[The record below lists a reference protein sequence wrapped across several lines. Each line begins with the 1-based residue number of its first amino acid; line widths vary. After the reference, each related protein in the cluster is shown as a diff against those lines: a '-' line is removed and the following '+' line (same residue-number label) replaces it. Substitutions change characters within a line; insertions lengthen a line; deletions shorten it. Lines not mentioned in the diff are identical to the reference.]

1 MSFNSRREKATSL
14 ATLLR
19 IRLSVSW
26 VRRSPSNRNGVL
38 EPKVDLDVSVVSV
51 GSLIEF
57 DPVDEELHRHRPLH
71 PGFAVI
77 VLIGHPQIPE
87 GLEDQGVD
95 SCASLRPIFDLFPR

>member
-1 MSFNSRREKATSL
+1 MGETQSFKQERG
-14 ATLLR
+14 
-19 IRLSVSW
+19 I
-26 VRRSPSNRNGVL
+26 

-87 GLEDQGVD
+87 GLEDQGVVVMREFLRD
-95 SCASLRPIFDLFPR
+95 LRRLFGRDPGVEAALKMVGSLQATGCTER